1 VTGLVERGQ
10 AIQPAPAASTRGLPR
25 GLAAAGAA
33 LLLALAAAAA
43 ALVTAVWPLAALS
56 VAVAAAAV
64 AVAGGARGRSLA
76 MRPAVAA
83 AVAAGLV
90 AIAVP
95 LGVWPATTV
104 LTLLAAAAVA
114 LGLRAPAAA
123 LALAVLMMG
132 LEGSVKLLLSLD
144 PTPIPGGAR
153 PVGAVVIDLA
163 LVAALAGT
171 LLADRGRTGR
181 LMWERASGAERAA
194 AAALGGW
201 LVASVLQIVQGG
213 HPVRGLEGWR
223 LFPAYSLVA
232 VAAAVACARPAVR
245 ERATRVILWVGLAI
259 SAYAAFR
266 VAFGPATAERAA
278 AHRFQTVTDYGKTF
292 RAVGSFSSA
301 VGLASFMTP
310 VTVFALVTAYLEPR
324 MRRLALATG
333 LLALV
338 ALLGSYSRASLVGVV
353 LGVACAAGLL
363 LFAADS
369 TRRRKLAAVGLVVV
383 TLAVAYGGVQIAS
396 HSSPRL
402 HERAQG
408 LLNPFGDASMKL
420 RFKTW
425 DRTLKAIGREPLGYG
440 IGTVGSA
447 SAPTRRH
454 LNTADNSFL
463 KVLYEQGVVA
473 GALFVG
479 GVLAAIVLLA
489 RRLRRLPA
497 QARAGGLAA
506 LAGFVAF
513 LALALTGEYV
523 EQPGKVAAWGLFG
536 VAVAMAFA
544 LPGDPPAEAPA

>member
-1 VTGLVERGQ
+1 MTGLVERGQ
-10 AIQPAPAASTRGLPR
+10 AIQPAPAATTRGLPR
-25 GLAAAGAA
+25 GPAAAGLA
-33 LLLALAAAAA
+33 LLLVALGTAA
-43 ALVTAVWPLAALS
+43 ALVTALWPLAALC
-56 VAVAAAAV
+56 VAVVAAA
-64 AVAGGARGRSLA
+64 GALAAETRGHSPA

-83 AVAAGLV
+83 AAAAGLV
-90 AIAVP
+90 AVTVP
-95 LGVWPATTV
+95 LGIWPATSM
-104 LTLLAAAAVA
+104 LLLLVAAAVA

-123 LALAVLMMG
+123 LALGVLMMG

-153 PVGAVVIDLA
+153 AVGAAGIDLA
-163 LVAALAGT
+163 LAAALAGA

-213 HPVRGLEGWR
+213 HPVRGLAGWR
-223 LFPAYSLVA
+223 LFPAYALVA
-232 VAAAVACARPAVR
+232 VTAAVVCARPAIR
-245 ERATRVILWVGLAI
+245 ERATRVMLWVGLVV

-266 VAFGPATAERAA
+266 VAFGPAAAERAA
-278 AHRFQTVTDYGKTF
+278 AHRFVTVTDYGKAF

-333 LLALV
+333 LLSLV

-353 LGVACAAGLL
+353 LGVACAAALV
-363 LFAADS
+363 LFAADAE
-369 TRRRKLAAVGLVVV
+369 RRHKLAAVGLV
-383 TLAVAYGGVQIAS
+383 LATIALAYGGLQVAS
-396 HSSPRL
+396 QSSPQL

-420 RFKTW
+420 RFKSW
-425 DRTLKAIGREPLGYG
+425 HRALKAIGREPLGHG
-440 IGTVGSA
+440 IGTAGSA
-447 SAPTRRH
+447 SAPSRRR
-454 LNTADNSFL
+454 LNTTDNSFL
-463 KVLYEQGVVA
+463 KVVYEQGVVA

-479 GVLAAIVLLA
+479 GLLAAIVLLA

-497 QARAGGLAA
+497 EARGGGLAA
-506 LAGFVAF
+506 LAGLVAF

-523 EQPGKVAAWGLFG
+523 EQPGKVVAWGLFG

-544 LPGDPPAEAPA
+544 LPGDRRTEAPA